1 LHFRKK
7 TRRGGVGNVELTPL
21 VDMVFNL
28 IIFLLISTTFKTP
41 ERAFVIDLPT
51 AGQEQVTVTDRSP
64 VVFVKKTGDYFYLT
78 TDDAGVSN
86 PEPVTMDVLKER
98 LRALKAGRE
107 DAQIAIRGEKDA
119 SLQSII
125 GVIDAAYEVGLTK
138 VELPYEMNR
147 EEQKHLPE

>member
-1 LHFRKK
+1 MHFRRP
-7 TRRGGVGNVELTPL
+7 RRSRGVGDVNITPL

-28 IIFLLISTTFKTP
+28 IIFLLISTTFKTA

-51 AGQEQVTVTDRSP
+51 AGQEQVEVTEHSP
-64 VVFVKKTGDYFYLT
+64 VVFVKKSGDYFFLT
-78 TDDAGVSN
+78 TDDATQGE
-86 PEPVTMDVLKER
+86 PEAVGLDVLKER

-107 DAQIAIRGEKDA
+107 DAQVAIRGEKEA

-147 EEQKHLPE
+147 NDGAGQ